1 MSGSHYAPPPHV
13 TDNYGDDRTQY
24 DLCPPDALH
33 PLTDLAALRLLCDK
47 QAEAIT
53 YLAGRLTFLETHVKA
68 LETTV
73 SQHADVL
80 QMYRLRE
87 GV

>member
-47 QAEAIT
+47 QAEAISYYGHVCFSVLYHT
-53 YLAGRLTFLETHVKA
+53 GNPMTSVCAGVIP
-68 LETTV
+68 
-73 SQHADVL
+73 
-80 QMYRLRE
+80 
-87 GV
+87 